1 MMIISI
7 ELEKALCKIQHL
19 LMIKMLKKLIIEGI
33 QLDKGHL

>member
-1 MMIISI
+1 MIISV

-19 LMIKMLKKLIIEGI
+19 LMIKMLKKTNNIEGI

>member
-1 MMIISI
+1 MIISI

-19 LMIKMLKKLIIEGI
+19 LMIKMLKKLITEGI